1 MVIVAAGCTLLLMGI
16 FGKIG
21 AAFATIPTPVIGGMF
36 LVMFGVITAVGIS
49 NLQVS
54 REPAA
59 KQQQGVSHREPS
71 GIEMKGTGLGPARKR
86 GSLFS
91 ETTLAPSGRKK

>member
-1 MVIVAAGCTLLLMGI
+1 MIVASGCVLLLMGL

-21 AAFATIPTPVIGGMF
+21 AVFATIPAPVIGGMF

-54 REPAA
+54 RAPLG
-59 KQQQGVSHREPS
+59 KQQHFTSGKKST
-71 GIEMKGTGLGPARKR
+71 GIEMNGTGLGKGRRR
-86 GSLFS
+86 G
-91 ETTLAPSGRKK
+91 P